1 MTRPAA
7 MTRPR
12 LRRAAGFLS
21 EKVLRSAP
29 VDPAA
34 LDPAVVR
41 WLTRS
46 AAQLNPDALRAEVE
60 ALAGPRSRLHWPEA
74 MRDAEQRVSDSLAD
88 GGWQVKRQPVTVRA
102 GLGLRDHDDFR
113 RTRYRNLTGANV
125 VALKPGDEHAA
136 IVVLAHLDTVRD
148 SPGAN
153 DNTAAVVALL
163 NLARL
168 LAPLE
173 LRHSVILAV
182 TDFEEIGLFGA
193 RALVSELRRERPL
206 VAAIN
211 LETIGY
217 VDSRPGSQRLPG
229 GIGAVYPQQLDALRR
244 RGLRGDFMALIHDG
258 RARRLAATYAAAL
271 AEVAGPHVPVTL
283 PAPGSLARVA
293 PLLVHAIPL
302 VRNFA
307 RGDHVAFWEAGIPAL
322 QVTDTANFRYD
333 AYHRPGDT
341 PDRLDYERLASVIA
355 ATAGAVVALDSAS
368 AVA

>member
-1 MTRPAA
+1 

-12 LRRAAGFLS
+12 RHRAAGFLS
-21 EKVLRSAP
+21 AKVLRSAP
-29 VDPAA
+29 VGPAA
-34 LDPAVVR
+34 LDPAVAR
-41 WLTRS
+41 WLVRS
-46 AAQLNPDALRAEVE
+46 AAQLDPDALRAEVE
-60 ALAGPRSRLHWPEA
+60 ALAGPRSRLHWPDA
-74 MRDAEQRVSDSLAD
+74 MRRAERRVFDSLAQA
-88 GGWQVKRQPVTVRA
+88 GWRVERQSVTVRA

-113 RTRYRNLTGANV
+113 RTRYRNLAGANV
-125 VALKPGDEHAA
+125 VALKPGDERAA
-136 IVVLAHLDTVRD
+136 LVVLAHLDTVRD

-168 LAPLE
+168 LAPLK
-173 LRHSVILAV
+173 LHRTVVLAV
-182 TDFEEIGLFGA
+182 TDFEEVGLFGA
-193 RALVSELRRERPL
+193 RALVSALRRERPL

-244 RGLRGDFMALIHDG
+244 RGFRGDFMALIHDG
-258 RARRLAATYAAAL
+258 RAGHVAATYAAAL
-271 AEVAGPHVPVTL
+271 AEVAGPHVPVPV
-283 PAPGSLARVA
+283 PAPGSLARLA

-302 VRNFA
+302 VRDFA

-333 AYHRPGDT
+333 AYHRSGDT
-341 PDRLDYERLASVIA
+341 PDRLDYKHLASVVA
-355 ATAGAVVALDSAS
+355 ATAATIVALDSVSAS
-368 AVA
+368 V